1 MKKAKKG
8 GIPGISQNAA
18 AVTPFTF
25 DGLQIRSR
33 MNNCFREPARIVR
46 RVPGVQFS
54 KGGNM
59 QLFSRLALR
68 FLACFIAAL
77 FAVSAA
83 TVAQD
88 TGQGRGAFS
97 HQGVAADAKRYETFL
112 KANWKS
118 DGKKPADLKIEAEKI
133 YATDARA
140 SARLLANV
148 VAADPKDGPTWV
160 RLSEALLAI
169 KADPEKGS
177 ERYDLPVHASGAAYR
192 GYELAKDAAG
202 KAKALSVLGQTL
214 ERRSYWRPA
223 IDAYKM
229 SVDLAGTQAG
239 AQGGDQTTREAYDRL
254 RAEHGFRMTDYKT
267 ESDASAPR
275 LCLQFSEDLA
285 RTQSDVA
292 KFISIDGKDPQ
303 SLVQDGKQL
312 CLEGLKHGARYQ
324 VQIRA
329 GLPSEVGE
337 TLNKTADIAVY
348 VPDRTALVRFT
359 GKSYVLPSRGQ
370 QGIPVVTTNT
380 QKIEVDVYRIGD
392 RGLASL
398 LQSGDFQRQLSG
410 YEVDNI
416 RDKSG
421 VKVFSGA
428 MDIPGKLNE
437 DVTTAVP
444 VTDATGKLEPGA
456 YVMVAKPS
464 EKSKND
470 DGQRATQWFIVSD
483 LGLTAFSGTDGV
495 HAFVRS
501 LADATPIAGS
511 DVRLLARNNEVLA
524 TAKTDARG
532 YAKFDAAIAKGEG
545 GLAPAVLVAEKGAGE
560 YAFLDLTMNAFDL
573 SDRGVRGRDPAGPID
588 AYVYTE
594 RGVYRGGEEVAVTAL
609 VRDAQGKAS
618 AIPTTMIV
626 ARPDG
631 VEHAR
636 IVLNDQGLGGRSHA
650 LSLAKTA
657 MTGTWRLWLHTDPKQ
672 PAIAERAFL
681 VEDFVPERLDM
692 KLEAAAPALV
702 PDETGTINA
711 AGRYLYGPPA
721 AALGLEGEIIVK
733 TSAKD
738 VPGFAGYVFGQA
750 DEFVNPVRKP
760 LDANLITDAD
770 GKAAIAVLLPAVP
783 KTGRPLEAQI
793 IVKLREQGGRT
804 IERTVTVPVDM
815 KSARIGIKPAFK
827 GTSVEEDGEAAFD
840 VVALD
845 ATGKQT
851 ASDKLEWTLTR
862 LDTNWQWYR
871 RDGNWTYEAVT
882 LKRKVG
888 NGTLAALSSEPAKL
902 SQKLGWGRYRLDVA
916 STEPGGPASSF
927 LFSSGWYTSGEAA
940 DSPEQLDVALD
951 KETYIA
957 GETAKLRIASK
968 HGGKAM
974 IAVLG
979 NGLHTIKE
987 ADIAKGGGEVTID
1000 VGANWGAGAYVTTLL
1015 YRAMDEGSKRMPGR
1029 AIGVNWL
1036 GLDQSSKE
1044 LKVALTLPE
1053 KLKSGAKLTV
1063 PVKIDGLAA
1072 GEDARI
1078 TIAAVDLGVLNLTK
1092 YEAPAP
1098 EAWFNAQ
1105 SKLGFEIRDFY
1116 GRLIDGMRADRG
1128 KLKSGGDG
1136 SGPVMQGNPTVE
1148 TVVSLYSGI
1157 LKVASDGTAKAEFEL
1172 PDFNGTVRVM
1182 AVAWSAGKVGHTS
1195 ADLIVRDAIALT
1207 VAVPRF
1213 LTLGDEVQLGF
1224 DVHNIE
1230 GPEGTYKIALAQ
1242 KQGDASAERLT
1253 AIADRTAVL
1262 KTGAKKLERI
1272 SYKPNDV
1279 GPITLKVAVTG
1290 PGDILVKREMTFDV
1304 LPPAGDI
1311 KRTTISSLK
1320 EKGGQLT
1327 ISKDL
1332 VQDLIPS
1339 RTRINLSVGPAARL
1353 DVPSLLTQLDRYPY
1367 GCAEQTVS
1375 RALPLLYANAVASQV
1390 GIAQDKALK
1399 ERVQGAVNRVF
1410 EMQDSSGAFGV
1421 WGPSTADLWLTG
1433 YVMDFLTRAKEA
1445 GYKVPGEGY
1454 NRALDR
1460 LQNFL
1465 SYAEDF
1471 DKGGEDR
1478 AYALYVLARNGRA
1491 PIGELRYY
1499 ADTRLEKFSTPLAK
1513 AQVGAALAM
1522 MGDKERAERAFTA
1535 ALAGMS
1541 AQADSGYRMDYGSTL
1556 RDGAALVTLA
1566 AETGIGRNETPKLA
1580 NVIAKAYETRS
1591 YTSTQEQAWMLLAA
1605 KALNDEVKAAQLV
1618 VNGAPVPAPIMRALT
1633 PAELKDGGLTVI
1645 NNGDAAVDAVISV
1658 IGAALTPEPAVSKG
1672 FNIERQAYTL
1682 DGKKVDLKSLN
1693 GGKADVKQ
1701 NDRFVM
1707 TVKVTSDEAGGRV
1720 MIVDRLPAGFE
1731 IENPKLVESG
1741 SIAGID
1747 WLKSTAAPEHTEFR
1761 DDRFVAAFNFSNA
1774 KSEGDT
1780 SSEGDDGGVEGGAEA
1795 VPPAG
1800 TEAVKPAAL
1809 TATVAYIVRAV
1820 TPGTY
1825 VHPAATVEDMYR
1837 PDRYARTAA
1846 GTLSVGTKE

>member
-1 MKKAKKG
+1 MKKANKS
-8 GIPGISQNAA
+8 GIPSNSLIAA
-18 AVTPFTF
+18 AVRPFTF
-25 DGLQIRSR
+25 DGLQISFK
-33 MNNCFREPARIVR
+33 MDNCFPGHARILR
-46 RVPGVQFS
+46 RVLGVQYS
-54 KGGNM
+54 QGGNM
-59 QLFSRLALR
+59 QFSSHLAFRLIASFMLALAT
-68 FLACFIAAL
+68 LTAPAA
-77 FAVSAA
+77 
-83 TVAQD
+83 AQEKS
-88 TGQGRGAFS
+88 FS

-118 DGKKPADLKIEAEKI
+118 DGKKPADLKIEAEKV

-148 VAADPKDGPTWV
+148 VAADAKDGPAWV
-160 RLSEALLAI
+160 RLAEALLAI

-192 GYELAKDAAG
+192 GYELAKDAPA

-229 SVDLAGTQAG
+229 SVDLAGA
-239 AQGGDQTTREAYDRL
+239 AGGDQTTREAYDRL

-275 LCLQFSEDLA
+275 LCMQFSEDLA

-380 QKIEVDVYRIGD
+380 QKIDVEVYRIGD

-398 LQSGDFQRQLSG
+398 LQSGDFQRQLSS

-421 VKVFSGA
+421 VKVYAGA
-428 MDIPGKLNE
+428 MDIAVKLNE

-483 LGLTAFSGTDGV
+483 LGLTAFSGADGV

-501 LADATPIAGS
+501 LADATPVAGS
-511 DVRLLARNNEVLA
+511 EIRLLARNNEVLA
-524 TAKTDARG
+524 TAKTDAKG
-532 YAKFDAAIAKGEG
+532 YAKFDAAIVKGEG

-573 SDRGVRGRDPAGPID
+573 SDRGVKGRDPAGPID

-594 RGVYRGGEEVAVTAL
+594 RGVYRGGEEVSVTAL

-618 AIPTTMIV
+618 TVPTTMIV

-631 VEHAR
+631 VEYTR
-636 IVLNDQGLGGRSHA
+636 VVLNDQGLGGRSHA
-650 LSLAKTA
+650 LALAKTA

-692 KLEAAAPALV
+692 KLETAAPALV
-702 PDETGTINA
+702 PDEAGTISA

-733 TSAKD
+733 ASGKD

-770 GKAAIAVLLPAVP
+770 GKAAIPVLIPAVP

-804 IERTVTVPVDM
+804 IERTLTVPVDM
-815 KSARIGIKPAFK
+815 KAARIGIKPAFK

-840 VVALD
+840 IVALD
-845 ATGKQT
+845 AAGKQS
-851 ASDKLEWTLTR
+851 ASDKIEWTLTR

-888 NGTLAALSSEPAKL
+888 NGTLAALTTEPAKI

-951 KETYIA
+951 KETYKA
-957 GETAKLRIASK
+957 GEKAKLRISSK

-979 NGLHTIKE
+979 NGLYALHE
-987 ADIAKGGGEVTID
+987 AEIAKGGGEVAID
-1000 VGANWGAGAYVTTLL
+1000 VAANWGSGAYVTTLL

-1036 GLDQSSKE
+1036 GLDQSAKE

-1157 LKVASDGTAKAEFEL
+1157 LKVAADGTAKAEFEL

-1182 AVAWSAGKVGHTS
+1182 AVAWSADKVGHSS
-1195 ADLIVRDAIALT
+1195 ADLIVRDKIALT

-1230 GPEGTYKIALAQ
+1230 GADGSYKIALAQ
-1242 KQGDASAERLT
+1242 KQGDASAERLI
-1253 AIADRTAVL
+1253 AIADRTAEL

-1272 SYKPNDV
+1272 SFKPKDV
-1279 GPITLKVAVTG
+1279 GPLTLKVAVSG

-1320 EKGGQLT
+1320 EKGGKAHGLERSRARPDPVAHTHQLVCWPG
-1327 ISKDL
+1327 SAVRCAL
-1332 VQDLIPS
+1332 AFNA
-1339 RTRINLSVGPAARL
+1339 TRPLSVWLRGT
-1353 DVPSLLTQLDRYPY
+1353 DGIS
-1367 GCAEQTVS
+1367 CA
-1375 RALPLLYANAVASQV
+1375 AVAVRQR
-1390 GIAQDKALK
+1390 GR
-1399 ERVQGAVNRVF
+1399 E
-1410 EMQDSSGAFGV
+1410 
-1421 WGPSTADLWLTG
+1421 
-1433 YVMDFLTRAKEA
+1433 
-1445 GYKVPGEGY
+1445 PGWY
-1454 NRALDR
+1454 CPR
-1460 LQNFL
+1460 Q
-1465 SYAEDF
+1465 
-1471 DKGGEDR
+1471 
-1478 AYALYVLARNGRA
+1478 
-1491 PIGELRYY
+1491 
-1499 ADTRLEKFSTPLAK
+1499 
-1513 AQVGAALAM
+1513 
-1522 MGDKERAERAFTA
+1522 
-1535 ALAGMS
+1535 S
-1541 AQADSGYRMDYGSTL
+1541 A
-1556 RDGAALVTLA
+1556 
-1566 AETGIGRNETPKLA
+1566 
-1580 NVIAKAYETRS
+1580 
-1591 YTSTQEQAWMLLAA
+1591 
-1605 KALNDEVKAAQLV
+1605 
-1618 VNGAPVPAPIMRALT
+1618 
-1633 PAELKDGGLTVI
+1633 
-1645 NNGDAAVDAVISV
+1645 
-1658 IGAALTPEPAVSKG
+1658 
-1672 FNIERQAYTL
+1672 
-1682 DGKKVDLKSLN
+1682 
-1693 GGKADVKQ
+1693 
-1701 NDRFVM
+1701 
-1707 TVKVTSDEAGGRV
+1707 
-1720 MIVDRLPAGFE
+1720 
-1731 IENPKLVESG
+1731 
-1741 SIAGID
+1741 
-1747 WLKSTAAPEHTEFR
+1747 
-1761 DDRFVAAFNFSNA
+1761 
-1774 KSEGDT
+1774 
-1780 SSEGDDGGVEGGAEA
+1780 
-1795 VPPAG
+1795 
-1800 TEAVKPAAL
+1800 
-1809 TATVAYIVRAV
+1809 
-1820 TPGTY
+1820 
-1825 VHPAATVEDMYR
+1825 
-1837 PDRYARTAA
+1837 
-1846 GTLSVGTKE
+1846 